1 MSFTSFQ
8 FSQEILRAIE
18 DMEYHTPTNIQ
29 AQTIPV
35 IMEGKDVLGRS
46 HTGTGKTAAY
56 GLPLVE
62 MLNPTYKMPQ
72 ALIICPT
79 RELVIQVTD
88 ELRKFSKYK
97 EGIKCVPIFGGYPI
111 DYQIKM
117 LKKGCSIIIGTPGRI
132 LDHLRRKTLKLNF
145 INHVVLDEAD
155 EMLNMGFK
163 EDIESILEE
172 IKQEHQ
178 TLMFSATM
186 PKEILEIAK

>member
-1 MSFTSFQ
+1 MSFTTFQ
-8 FSQEILRAIE
+8 FSQEVLRAIE

-56 GLPLVE
+56 GLPLIE

-111 DYQIKM
+111 D
-117 LKKGCSIIIGTPGRI
+117 
-132 LDHLRRKTLKLNF
+132 
-145 INHVVLDEAD
+145 
-155 EMLNMGFK
+155 
-163 EDIESILEE
+163 
-172 IKQEHQ
+172 
-178 TLMFSATM
+178 
-186 PKEILEIAK
+186 